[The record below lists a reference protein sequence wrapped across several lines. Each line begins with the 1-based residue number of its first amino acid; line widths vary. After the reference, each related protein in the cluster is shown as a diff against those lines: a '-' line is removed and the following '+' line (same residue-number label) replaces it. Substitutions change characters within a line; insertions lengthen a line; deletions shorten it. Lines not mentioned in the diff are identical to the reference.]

1 MYTTATPSCHHIMSA
16 TWQQIY
22 SCLVP
27 SEQQE
32 DARAGSEEPLLRFS
46 DGELGDQ
53 NEVAQPLPQV
63 VRYDQ
68 YREPVLEYE
77 DDK

>member
-1 MYTTATPSCHHIMSA
+1 MSV
-16 TWQQIY
+16 TWQQFC

-27 SEQQE
+27 SEEQE
-32 DARAGSEEPLLRFS
+32 DARAGSQESLLRFS
-46 DGELGDQ
+46 DGELSDQ

-63 VRYDQ
+63 VHYDQ